1 MTGMPGDIPIV
12 FEAPDAAL
20 SAGAIVRGGVNQVL
34 KSTGAAALPLRAF
47 LFGSTL
53 LAGTRSA
60 SAQHIG
66 LLDFSGEL
74 TSLQVIEVSMFLG
87 AMGAALLSA
96 VWMIR
101 ERGKVAAENQSLRSR
116 VADLT
121 ASLERSDALLASRDS
136 RIVIWD
142 GKSEKPEVI
151 GSMPPATGVPSERS
165 HFLAFGRWMTPQSA
179 AQIDRSLQALRS
191 RGTAFEFTGETIT
204 GQMIDIQGRRTGTT
218 SHVRFVGLS
227 DLQAQVARLKLD
239 VEDLKSTN
247 NLFVTLL
254 ESVPF
259 PVWRRDANGVVSW
272 ANKAYQGLVAKDAL
286 RKSGTPQPGQP
297 VELFGTQARDLIEKK
312 RQVSGLFEDKVATV
326 IDGDRRVFDV
336 LDVAVP
342 GATAGMARDISELEA
357 LKEEYERT
365 LRSQSETLNQLTTAV
380 AIFDS
385 SQKLRS
391 FNNAFQKLWD
401 LDIPFLESAPEHGF
415 LLDRLRT
422 DGKLPEQPEWRRW
435 REQVLSVY
443 RAPEGGEDWW
453 HLPDGK
459 TLRVLANP
467 QPKGGAILVF
477 ENMTEKFDL
486 ETRYN
491 TLIRVQGET
500 LDNLAEGVAVFGS
513 DGKIRLSNPAFAE
526 LWNLPADMAKEGV
539 HISAIRA
546 ACKDKAPD
554 AIWAGFVAVATGFD
568 DARESREGQFELNS
582 GAVLAYA
589 EVPLPKGQTM
599 FTFIDVTDTANVEK
613 ALKDKNEALQRADR
627 LKNDFIQHVSYELRS
642 PLTNI
647 IGFTEL
653 LQQPSTGPLTERQ
666 SDYLD
671 HIATSSSLLL
681 TTVNDILDLATVDAG
696 IMDLEVGDIDLAAL
710 FASVEQAYAGRFV
723 EAGVELKTAIAVG
736 IENFRAD
743 AQRLRQV
750 IGNLLSNAVNH
761 APEGSTVTLS
771 AKVDG
776 SNVVVSV
783 HDQGPGIAP
792 DVLASVFD
800 RFVAH
805 GAGGKRGGAGLG
817 LSIVKG
823 LVELHRGSV
832 VIQSAPGTG
841 TNVDCRFPADPAL
854 YRTAAE

>member
-1 MTGMPGDIPIV
+1 MPGDIPIV

-53 LAGTRSA
+53 LAGTRGA
-60 SAQHIG
+60 AAQPVG
-66 LLDFSGEL
+66 WLDFSGEL
-74 TSLQVIEVSMFLG
+74 TSLQVIEISMFLG

-101 ERGKVAAENQSLRSR
+101 ERGKVAVENQILRSR

-142 GKSEKPEVI
+142 SKSEKPEVI
-151 GSMPPATGVPSERS
+151 GSMPAASGAPSERS

-179 AQIDRSLQALRS
+179 TQIDRSLQALRS

-218 SHVRFVGLS
+218 AHVRFVGLS
-227 DLQAQVARLKLD
+227 DLQSQVAHLKQD
-239 VEDLKSTN
+239 AEDLKSTN
-247 NLFVTLL
+247 SLL
-254 ESVPF
+254 TALLDAVPF
-259 PVWRRDANGVVSW
+259 PVWRREASGTVSW
-272 ANKAYQGLVAKDAL
+272 TNRAYQALVSKDAL
-286 RKSGTPQPGQP
+286 RKSVTSHPGQSA
-297 VELFGTQARDLIEKK
+297 ELFGSQARELMEKK
-312 RQVSGLFEDKVATV
+312 RQTSGLFEDKVATV

-336 LDVAVP
+336 LDVATH
-342 GATAGMARDISELEA
+342 GATAGIARDISELEA

-385 SQKLRS
+385 GQKLRS

-401 LDIPFLESAPEHGF
+401 LDIPFLESAPEHGHV
-415 LLDRLRT
+415 LDRLRT

-491 TLIRVQGET
+491 TLIKVQGET

-526 LWNLPADMAKEGV
+526 LWNLPAEMIKEGV
-539 HISAIRA
+539 HIAAVRA

-554 AIWAGFVAVATGFD
+554 AIWAEFVSVATGFD
-568 DARESREGQFELNS
+568 DARDSREGQFELYS

-589 EVPLPKGQTM
+589 QVPLPKGQTM
-599 FTFIDVTDTANVEK
+599 LTFIDVTDTANVEK
-613 ALKDKNEALQRADR
+613 ALKDKNEALQRADM

-666 SDYLD
+666 GDYLD

-696 IMDLEVGDIDLAAL
+696 IMDLEVDEVDVEAL
-710 FASVEQAYAGRFV
+710 FASVEQSFAGRFA
-723 EAGVELKTAIAVG
+723 EAGVELKTSVASG
-736 IENFRAD
+736 MTNFRAD
-743 AQRLRQV
+743 AQRIRQV
-750 IGNLLSNAVNH
+750 IGNLISNAVNH
-761 APEGSTVTLS
+761 APEGSVVTLS
-771 AKVDG
+771 AMVEG
-776 SNVVVSV
+776 SDVVISIQ
-783 HDQGPGIAP
+783 DEGPGIP
-792 DVLASVFD
+792 SDVLASVFD
-800 RFVAH
+800 RFIAH
-805 GAGGKRGGAGLG
+805 GNGGRRGGAGLG

-823 LVELHRGSV
+823 LVELHKGTV
-832 VIQSAPGTG
+832 AIQSSMDSGTK
-841 TNVDCRFPADPAL
+841 VICSFPADPAKF
-854 YRTAAE
+854 REAAE

>member
-1 MTGMPGDIPIV
+1 MTGMPGDIPKS
-12 FEAPDAAL
+12 FEAPETAL
-20 SAGAIVRGGVNQVL
+20 SAGRIERGGVNQVL
-34 KSTGAAALPLRAF
+34 KATRAAALPLRAI
-47 LFGSTL
+47 LCGSTL
-53 LAGTRSA
+53 LAGTGGA
-60 SAQHIG
+60 AAQHVG
-66 LLDFSGEL
+66 WLHFSGEL
-74 TSLQVIEVSMFLG
+74 TSLQVIEISMFLG

-101 ERGKVAAENQSLRSR
+101 ERGKVAGENLALRAR
-116 VADLT
+116 IADLT
-121 ASLERSDALLASRDS
+121 ASLERSDALLASRDA
-136 RIVIWD
+136 RIAIWD
-142 GKSEKPEVI
+142 SKADKPELV
-151 GSMPPATGVPSERS
+151 GSMPPSSGVPSERS

-218 SHVRFVGLS
+218 SYIRFVGLS
-227 DLQAQVARLKLD
+227 DLQAQVARLKQD
-239 VEDLKSTN
+239 ASEMKATN
-247 NLFVTLL
+247 SLFLTLL
-254 ESVPF
+254 DSIPF
-259 PVWRRDANGVVSW
+259 PVWRREADGAVSW
-272 ANKAYQGLVAKDAL
+272 TNKAYLGLVSKDLL
-286 RKSGTPQPGQP
+286 RKTGKLQQGQQA
-297 VELFGTQARDLIEKK
+297 ELFGTQARDLIERK
-312 RQVSGLFEDKVATV
+312 RQADGLFEDKVATV

-336 LDVAVP
+336 HDVAV
-342 GATAGMARDISELEA
+342 AGTSAGIARDISELEA

-365 LRSQSETLNQLTTAV
+365 LRSQSDTLNQLTTAV

-385 SQKLRS
+385 GQKLRS

-401 LDIPFLESAPEHGF
+401 LDVPFLESAPEHGHV
-415 LLDRLRT
+415 LDRLRT
-422 DGKLPEQPEWRRW
+422 DGRLPEQPEWRRW

-443 RAPEGGEDWW
+443 RAPEGFEDWW

-513 DGKIRLSNPAFAE
+513 DGKIRLSNPAFAG
-526 LWNLPADMAKEGV
+526 LWNLPPDMTKEGT
-539 HISAIRA
+539 HISAIRT
-546 ACKDKAPD
+546 ACKDKVPD
-554 AIWAGFVAVATGFD
+554 AIWGGFVAIATGFD
-568 DARESREGQFELNS
+568 DARESRQGQFELNS

-589 EVPLPKGQTM
+589 QVPLPKGQTM
-599 FTFIDVTDTANVEK
+599 LTFIDVTDTANVER
-613 ALKDKNEALQRADR
+613 ALKDKNEALQRAEM

-653 LQQPSTGPLTERQ
+653 LQQPSTGPLNERQ
-666 SDYLD
+666 CDYLD

-696 IMDLEVGDIDLAAL
+696 IMGLDVAEIDLADL
-710 FASVEQAYAGRFV
+710 FASLETSFAGRFA
-723 EAGVELKTAIAVG
+723 ESSVELKAAVDSTISG
-736 IENFRAD
+736 FRAD

-750 IGNLLSNAVNH
+750 IGNLLSNAANH

-771 AKVDG
+771 AKADG
-776 SNVVVSV
+776 ADVVISI
-783 HDQGPGIAP
+783 HDEGPGIPA
-792 DVLASVFD
+792 DVIASVFD
-800 RFVAH
+800 RFVAR
-805 GAGGKRGGAGLG
+805 GSGGRRGGAGLG

-832 VIQSAPGTG
+832 SIQSAPETG
-841 TNVDCRFPADPAL
+841 TTVECRFPADPS
-854 YRTAAE
+854 RFREAAE

>member
-1 MTGMPGDIPIV
+1 MPGDIPTV

-20 SAGAIVRGGVNQVL
+20 SAGAIVRGGVKKVL
-34 KSTGAAALPLRAF
+34 KSTGAVALPLRAF

-53 LAGTRSA
+53 LAGTKGA
-60 SAQHIG
+60 AAQHIG
-66 LLDFSGEL
+66 LLNFSGEL

-101 ERGKVAAENQSLRSR
+101 ERGKVAGENQSLRSR

-142 GKSEKPEVI
+142 SKTEKPEVI
-151 GSMPPATGVPSERS
+151 GSMPATSGAPSERS

-179 AQIDRSLQALRS
+179 AQIDRSLQALKS

-227 DLQAQVARLKLD
+227 ELQTQVARLKQD
-239 VEDLKSTN
+239 VEELRSTN
-247 NLFVTLL
+247 SLFVTLL
-254 ESVPF
+254 DSVPY
-259 PVWRRDANGVVSW
+259 PVWRRDANGSVSW
-272 ANKAYQGLVAKDAL
+272 TNKAYQGLVSKDAL
-286 RKSGTPQPGQP
+286 RKSGGRQPGQP
-297 VELFGTQARDLIEKK
+297 VELFGTQARDLIDKK
-312 RQVSGLFEDKVATV
+312 RHASGLFEDKVATV

-336 LDVAVP
+336 LDVTAN

-385 SQKLRS
+385 GQKLRS

-401 LDIPFLESAPEHGF
+401 LDIPFLESAPEHGHV
-415 LLDRLRT
+415 LDRLRT
-422 DGKLPEQPEWRRW
+422 NGKLPEQPEWRRW

-467 QPKGGAILVF
+467 QPKGGAIIVF

-513 DGKIRLSNPAFAE
+513 DGKIRLSNPAFAG
-526 LWNLPADMAKEGV
+526 LWNLPSEMVKEGV
-539 HISAIRA
+539 HIAAIRA
-546 ACKDKAPD
+546 ACKDKVPD
-554 AIWAGFVAVATGFD
+554 AIWGGFVATATGFD
-568 DARESREGQFELNS
+568 DARESRQGQFELNS

-589 EVPLPKGQTM
+589 QVPLPKGQTM
-599 FTFIDVTDTANVEK
+599 LTFIDVTDTANVER
-613 ALKDKNEALQRADR
+613 ALKDKNEALQRADL

-666 SDYLD
+666 GDYLD
-671 HIATSSSLLL
+671 HIATSSTLLL

-696 IMDLEVGDIDLAAL
+696 IMDLEVAEVDVAAL
-710 FASVEQAYAGRFV
+710 FASVKQSFAGRFA
-723 EAGVELKTAIAVG
+723 EAGVELKTAVASG
-736 IENFRAD
+736 ISDFRAD

-761 APEGSTVTLS
+761 APEGSAVILS
-771 AKVDG
+771 AQVEG
-776 SNVVVSV
+776 SEVVISV
-783 HDQGPGIAP
+783 QDEGPGIP
-792 DVLASVFD
+792 REVLASVFD

-805 GAGGKRGGAGLG
+805 GKGGRRGGAGLG

-823 LVELHRGSV
+823 LVELHKGSV
-832 VIQSAPGTG
+832 SIHSTADTG
-841 TNVDCRFPADPAL
+841 TRVDCRFPADPA
-854 YRTAAE
+854 RFREAAE